1 MIKLTWALIAQH
13 VDEWTGDDTSQGATV
28 LEARV
33 GAVVDASGMKP
44 ETVQHWRADFL
55 APVVTS
61 LRTEGAAALAR
72 GESWSKAVG
81 PFLACASSVTPS
93 APPERMTYTRA

>member
-1 MIKLTWALIAQH
+1 MIKLTWTLIAQH
-13 VDEWTGDDTSQGATV
+13 VDEWTGDDASQGAAV

-33 GAVVDASGMKP
+33 GAVVDASGMKS

-61 LRTEGAAALAR
+61 AQKGRQPLPGASRGAR
-72 GESWSKAVG
+72 PPDRSWRA
-81 PFLACASSVTPS
+81 PLPS
-93 APPERMTYTRA
+93 PRPHHQSE